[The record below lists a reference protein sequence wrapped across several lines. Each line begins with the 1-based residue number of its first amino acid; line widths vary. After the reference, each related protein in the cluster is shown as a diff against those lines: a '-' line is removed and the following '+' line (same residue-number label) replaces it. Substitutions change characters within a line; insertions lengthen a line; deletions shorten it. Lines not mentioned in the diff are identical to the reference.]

1 MKILLDECI
10 DWRLMRDLGNHEVK
24 SVRQMGWL
32 EFKNGDLLAI
42 AQRHFDAFITVDRN
56 LKYQNYIPELDIA
69 ILVLVSKRNKLDF
82 LRLLAPQILEAID
95 SPVPGTIRE
104 ITLIDG

>member
-32 EFKNGDLLAI
+32 EFRNGDLLAI
-42 AQRHFDAFITVDRN
+42 AQHKFDIFITVDRN
-56 LKYQNYIPELDIA
+56 LKYQ
-69 ILVLVSKRNKLDF
+69 S
-82 LRLLAPQILEAID
+82 
-95 SPVPGTIRE
+95 
-104 ITLIDG
+104 